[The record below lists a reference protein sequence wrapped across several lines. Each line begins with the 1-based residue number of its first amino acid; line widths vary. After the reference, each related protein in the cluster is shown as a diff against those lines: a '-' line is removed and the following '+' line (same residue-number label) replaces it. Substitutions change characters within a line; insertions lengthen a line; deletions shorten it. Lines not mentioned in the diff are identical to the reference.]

1 MGMTEGLVR
10 RLIWTQVASD
20 EVLGG
25 EGTGHGE
32 VKVDRKTTGRKSPP
46 AW

>member
-1 MGMTEGLVR
+1 MTGGQVR
-10 RLIWTQVASD
+10 RLICTQAASD

-32 VKVDRKTTGRKSPP
+32 VNVDRKTTGRKSPP